1 MKKESITDTTFV
13 SKINKIKILNAV
25 RDNGGGTTRP
35 EIARQL
41 GLSLPTVTRLV
52 ESLIQHEKLIREK
65 GSGEVERGR
74 PPKLLEFSGDNHYVV
89 GLSIGANRISGILTD
104 LNARILTQK
113 EIPARPARGYRAL
126 IRAVAR
132 LILDLIRDSGIG
144 DADLL
149 GVGIAIGG
157 LIDKRRNV
165 IQYSAAFDWE
175 DKDLAGDLHELI
187 HKPIRFDHT
196 ARVMA
201 LGELCY
207 GIGRRIE
214 NFVCVL
220 WGYGIGAAFIQEGKP
235 FFGARGMAG
244 EFGHIPVEPHGAVQ
258 CQCGNYGCLEA
269 LASGWGIANA
279 AQAHLHKEPRGLL
292 VQLCEKKPERV
303 TARLVAQA
311 AAQGD
316 EWCRQIL
323 DRACDYMGMGLAT
336 LINLQNPQAI
346 ILGGGIMRS
355 ENLVLD
361 RVKQTT
367 LQYSLRHLKEDI
379 LIQTVHLGDHGKTM
393 GAVSLILNEVLNL
406 NILQRP

>member
-1 MKKESITDTTFV
+1 MKKDSITDTTFV
-13 SKINKIKILNAV
+13 SRINKIKILNVV
-25 RDNGGGTTRP
+25 RNNGGTTRP
-35 EIARQL
+35 GIAREL

-52 ESLIQHEKLIREK
+52 ESLIHQEKLIREK
-65 GSGEVERGR
+65 GSGEVARGR

-89 GLSIGANRISGILTD
+89 GLSIGANHISGILTD
-104 LNARILTQK
+104 LNARILTHK
-113 EIPARPARGYRAL
+113 EVPTRPSRGYRAL

-132 LILDLIRDSGIG
+132 LILDLIRTSRIDEG
-144 DADLL
+144 DLL

-165 IQYSAAFDWE
+165 IQYSAIFDWE
-175 DKDLAGDLHELI
+175 EKDLARDLGELI

-207 GIGRRIE
+207 GIGSQID

-235 FFGARGMAG
+235 FYGTRGMAG
-244 EFGHIPVEPHGAVQ
+244 EFGHIPVEGQSDIP
-258 CQCGNYGCLEA
+258 CQCGNFGCLEA

-279 AQAHLHKEPRGLL
+279 AMARLSQMTSSLL
-292 VQLCEKKPERV
+292 LQLCGNHPERI

-316 EWCRQIL
+316 TMCREIL
-323 DRACDYMGMGLAT
+323 DQACDYMGMGLAT
-336 LINLQNPQAI
+336 LMNLQNPQAI

-361 RVKQTT
+361 RVKQAAFKH
-367 LQYSLRHLKEDI
+367 SLRNLREDI
-379 LIQTVHLGDHGKTM
+379 IIQPVQLGDHCKTM

-406 NILQRP
+406 NVLHHP